1 MQINELASFILFCQ
15 ELCKFWLADDA
26 IELLLPPVALFA
38 SSFALHASVSRCSEW
53 TNGPTPSHM

>member
-26 IELLLPPVALFA
+26 IELLLPPGTTLEGG
-38 SSFALHASVSRCSEW
+38 LK
-53 TNGPTPSHM
+53 GL